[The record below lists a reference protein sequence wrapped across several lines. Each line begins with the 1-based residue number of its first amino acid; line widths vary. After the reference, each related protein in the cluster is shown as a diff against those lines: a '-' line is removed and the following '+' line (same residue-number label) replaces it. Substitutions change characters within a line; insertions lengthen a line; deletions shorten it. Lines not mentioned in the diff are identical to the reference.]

1 MKKLALTTVM
11 LASAGLLLLAGCD
24 QTGVDTSSTAP
35 DPVSSSVEEE
45 ETFTVTFYDQ
55 DVALHTVEVESGET
69 VEEWDPTSEVTD
81 KTFGGWYIEP
91 SLAHEFD
98 FSTAITQDTSIY
110 GKFTSYVEDTRTWVI
125 AGSGSSSILKSSSW
139 GVVVNEEHKLVK
151 EESEGENVY
160 SITFDAF
167 VNDQFQFMVP
177 VYNEDDSISWGV
189 QRGGA
194 YVQSLVDED
203 GTETFSAGGGL
214 GGSNYKTNLTTLVA
228 GNYTFRLHTFPQY
241 DRTEEGEPAVSEGAL
256 EEVQDNYNDY
266 DYIEWT
272 RNGDPIEE
280 QAESITDFFI
290 KGQNI
295 SEWMDYINDHT
306 LMTPNEDRTVYT
318 KDIYLE
324 AGDQVMFASRNQDT
338 TTLEYSMGNDYI
350 KAENIAADDPIL
362 ESDITSLGGSN
373 MQINTPGLYSF
384 TYDTATKVLGVE
396 IDKDYV
402 RPTYDIYVN
411 GNFDEDPSWGNK
423 IGNDEYKFVPSAE
436 DPDVLELPSP
446 ITLKEGEELGI
457 QLMDGEDYGPFWSYD
472 RLVSFDIP
480 AIENEYFHGKNGH
493 TGNIVCDVAGEYE
506 VTIDLYS
513 EIVKITPPSSL

>member
-11 LASAGLLLLAGCD
+11 LASAGLLLLAGCEQKD
-24 QTGVDTSSTAP
+24 VDSSSTTP
-35 DPVSSSVEEE
+35 EPVSSSVQEE

-55 DVALHTVEVESGET
+55 DTALHTVEVESGKT

-98 FSTAITQDTSIY
+98 FTVAITKDTNIY
-110 GKFTSYVEDTRTWVI
+110 GKFTSYVEDTRTWAL
-125 AGSGSSSILKSSSW
+125 AGSGSSSILKSSNW

-151 EESEGENVY
+151 EEVAGENVY
-160 SITFDAF
+160 AITFDAF
-167 VNDQFQFMVP
+167 VGDQFQFMMP

-194 YVQSLVDED
+194 YVQTLVDED

-241 DRTEEGEPAVSEGAL
+241 DRTEEGGEAVTDGTL
-256 EEVQDNYNDY
+256 EQIQDNYNDY

-290 KGQNI
+290 KGANI
-295 SEWMDYINDHT
+295 SEWQNYINDHT
-306 LMTPNEDRTVYT
+306 LMTANEDRTVYT

-338 TTLEYSMGNDYI
+338 ATLEYSVGNEYI

-362 ESDITSLGGSN
+362 AEDITSLSGSN
-373 MQINTPGLYSF
+373 MQINTAGLYSF
-384 TYDTATKVLGVE
+384 TYTVETKVLEVE
-396 IDKDYV
+396 VDKDYV
-402 RPTYDIYVN
+402 RPAYDIYVN
-411 GNFDEDPSWGNK
+411 GNFEDDPSWQNK
-423 IGNDEYKFVPSAE
+423 VGNDEYKFVPTAE
-436 DPDVLELPSP
+436 DPDVLELSSP

-472 RLVSFDIP
+472 RLVHFAVP
-480 AIENEYFHGKNGH
+480 AVENDYFHGKNGY
-493 TGNIVCDVAGEYE
+493 TGNIVCDVAGDYD

-513 EIVKITPPSSL
+513 EIVKIAPAA

>member
-24 QTGVDTSSTAP
+24 QTGVDTSSTAS
-35 DPVSSSVEEE
+35 DPVSSSVQEE

-55 DVALHTVEVESGET
+55 DVALHTVEVESGDT

-241 DRTEEGEPAVSEGAL
+241 DRTEEGEPAVSEGTL

-266 DYIEWT
+266 DYVEWT
-272 RNGDPIEE
+272 RNGDPSRSRPSRSRTSSSR
-280 QAESITDFFI
+280 ARTSPSGWT
-290 KGQNI
+290 I
-295 SEWMDYINDHT
+295 S
-306 LMTPNEDRTVYT
+306 
-318 KDIYLE
+318 
-324 AGDQVMFASRNQDT
+324 T
-338 TTLEYSMGNDYI
+338 TT
-350 KAENIAADDPIL
+350 
-362 ESDITSLGGSN
+362 
-373 MQINTPGLYSF
+373 
-384 TYDTATKVLGVE
+384 
-396 IDKDYV
+396 
-402 RPTYDIYVN
+402 
-411 GNFDEDPSWGNK
+411 PS
-423 IGNDEYKFVPSAE
+423 
-436 DPDVLELPSP
+436 
-446 ITLKEGEELGI
+446 
-457 QLMDGEDYGPFWSYD
+457 
-472 RLVSFDIP
+472 
-480 AIENEYFHGKNGH
+480 
-493 TGNIVCDVAGEYE
+493 
-506 VTIDLYS
+506 
-513 EIVKITPPSSL
+513 